1 MDYELQWGTDKP
13 GHIVFLI
20 DLSGSMDDKIDYVIE
35 SVQKTCQN
43 ILTRCVSGTT
53 IKERVCI
60 SAYGYNYRVVNLFKT
75 NPASMRDIALLL
87 KQSRV
92 SGQPIFDKNNEAK
105 PEYQTRMQMAF
116 EKAKDDIE
124 HWVSEQQQK
133 GFSKIPAPI
142 VINITDGYPYEG
154 KEYVQKDVFSNT
166 LSAAKE
172 LMSVRTMDG
181 NVRIF
186 NVHYDPSSRDATL
199 RFPKSRPS
207 GEELQFLYDASSPM
221 SDDLISA
228 AKNYGFEE
236 AEIGSKCMISNEKEV
251 SKLASFIEWGSSK

>member
-43 ILTRCVSGTT
+43 ILTRCVSGTS

-60 SAYGYNYRVVNLFKT
+60 SAYGYNYRVTNLFKC

-92 SGQPIFDKNNEAK
+92 SGQPIFDKSNEAK
-105 PEYQTRMQMAF
+105 PEYQTRMQLAF
-116 EKAKDDIE
+116 EKAKEDIE
-124 HWVSEQQQK
+124 QWVSEQKQK
-133 GFSKIPAPI
+133 GFTKIPAPI

-154 KEYVQKDVFSNT
+154 KEYVQTDVFENT
-166 LSAAKE
+166 LRAAKS
-172 LMSVRTMDG
+172 LMDYRTMDG

-186 NVHYDPSSRDATL
+186 NVHYDPSSSISTL
-199 RFPKSRPS
+199 RFPKTRPS

-221 SDDLISA
+221 SGDLIAA